1 MGSTTDL
8 STQNKGGDSLKK
20 IGQLI
25 FETVLFS
32 MLASLMFVSKIIM
45 ELLPNVHLLG
55 MFVITFTVVFRAKA
69 LIPIYLYVFLN
80 GLYAGFNAW
89 WVPYLY
95 VWTVLW
101 ALAMLIP
108 RKTPKWLACII
119 YPTLCAL
126 HGLAFGVL
134 YAPAQALLFGLSFEQ
149 MLAWIAVG
157 FPFDVIHCI
166 SNLCAGLLIYP
177 LSELIK
183 KLIARSRYKI

>member
-1 MGSTTDL
+1 
-8 STQNKGGDSLKK
+8 
-20 IGQLI
+20 
-25 FETVLFS
+25 